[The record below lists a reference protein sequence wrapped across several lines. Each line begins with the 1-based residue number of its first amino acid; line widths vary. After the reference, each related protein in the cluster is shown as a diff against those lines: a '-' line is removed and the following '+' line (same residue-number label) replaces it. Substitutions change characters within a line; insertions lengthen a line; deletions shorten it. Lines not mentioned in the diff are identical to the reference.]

1 MGGAGLI
8 RSGWKTEKGYLL
20 PYSQSA
26 GVCQAVGVGLTPPRR
41 LALGKQSHRG
51 ERPASLWLSELQE
64 SGRMQFKHEIL
75 WSDLQKF
82 LDIWKLM
89 KGGEGGKRRVQ
100 KGTIGFS

>member
-1 MGGAGLI
+1 
-8 RSGWKTEKGYLL
+8 
-20 PYSQSA
+20 
-26 GVCQAVGVGLTPPRR
+26 
-41 LALGKQSHRG
+41 
-51 ERPASLWLSELQE
+51 
-64 SGRMQFKHEIL
+64 MQFKHEIL